1 MSFIIHCRSGMAVE
15 LEVNGTG
22 QGRWGC
28 LGRSYQPLTLIASAV
43 EETVSKTGA
52 WLTERAHWSYC
63 EPQLQS
69 GWAEVRWWER
79 LCSPTF
85 VSIRS
90 FVHSSTLPSF
100 LPSLLSPL
108 LSAFFPQVLSLSS
121 HLSSRFLQAFFPSS
135 SHPSLILPLV
145 PPIAPFV
152 PPPTPSPTLP
162 LILPPNHLPSLPS
175 SSSHPASSFLPVSFP
190 SFHQSIHP
198 GPWTEGLLDT
208 SLQKRTQRPILTSGL
223 VQMDTELPW
232 WLGW

>member
-1 MSFIIHCRSGMAVE
+1 MVGETVFTHFCVHSFVRPLIHPPI
-15 LEVNGTG
+15 LPPIP
-22 QGRWGC
+22 
-28 LGRSYQPLTLIASAV
+28 PLTPAL
-43 EETVSKTGA
+43 
-52 WLTERAHWSYC
+52 
-63 EPQLQS
+63 
-69 GWAEVRWWER
+69 
-79 LCSPTF
+79 
-85 VSIRS
+85 
-90 FVHSSTLPSF
+90 
-100 LPSLLSPL
+100 SLLP
-108 LSAFFPQVLSLSS
+108 PGPLSS